1 MSPKPLMPKAVKFA
15 ADATREMDDYVRDL
29 KLVDSLK
36 EKALAARKASL
47 DVRKNDAARLAK
59 AAFNG
64 EKASSKPTAMSP
76 MDDAADLAER
86 IAAEASLMPE
96 DREKERRARVRKD
109 MAELALDLSAHV
121 ESHRGKAEADVR
133 RAIRRFEALVGAN
146 AAEAVIR
153 EASRRAAAPF
163 AMGIRD
169 HLIFAMEKQHVRYL
183 TAAVRQS
190 VKDLE
195 HVCAEMARED

>member
-1 MSPKPLMPKAVKFA
+1 MPKAVKFA

-47 DVRKNDAARLAK
+47 DVRKNDAARLAA

-64 EKASSKPTAMSP
+64 SKASKPTAMSP

-121 ESHRGKAEADVR
+121 ESYRAKAEADVR

-146 AAEAVIR
+146 AAEAGIR